1 MAAGGR
7 EVRGAAA
14 EVEEGREGGGCRAG
28 RNLHLAR
35 PVHAHP
41 ARLTTVVVRVEPP
54 WRLGTISR
62 LKLIPSEPAV
72 RLAVD

>member
-1 MAAGGR
+1 MGEGGRGKGGVRKAAAGKER
-7 EVRGAAA
+7 RS
-14 EVEEGREGGGCRAG
+14 RCRAG

-41 ARLTTVVVRVEPP
+41 ARLTALVVRVEPP

-62 LKLIPSEPAV
+62 LKLIPSEPTV
-72 RLAVD
+72 RSAVD